1 MTRVVAIGEHRF
13 ETIRRQRYFY
23 VDKTD
28 FLGAWWRESGAAV
41 TVITRPR
48 LFGKTLFLDTVRHF
62 FSDEFTDQAALFDG
76 LTVWEDAGLRA
87 EAGRHPVLSL
97 TWSGISDADFED
109 CCAHIAA
116 SLRALCAKHQWRWES
131 TAVDGTLRREIQ
143 AFMDGAEG
151 ENSVVTVL
159 RSLCQAIHQQSGV
172 KPLILLDEYDTPLKD
187 AWRRG
192 DGSSVAQ
199 FFHQFMIATFKDNPS
214 LGRALVAG
222 ITDVRDGSMLAGF
235 NHWQVVTTSTPRF
248 ETACGFTEPEVR
260 AALDEY
266 GLAAETPGVKAWY
279 GGYVFGRQSSIY
291 NPWAVTNFLFARTV
305 GGYWAQ
311 ASSNAFAGDLIRAGS
326 AELKQDFAE
335 LLSGG
340 EIWVRMRE
348 SVSLRPP
355 FSSSDV
361 WALMVARGCLK
372 VVSRRE
378 RDLCELAIV
387 NRDVR
392 QAMAALVRCWFD
404 GRGSGAFK
412 GFLNALTFHEAEGMS
427 FELSRFAAERF
438 SDFGA
443 SERDP
448 APLVCGVVLGLQML
462 LSGRFTVKRRK
473 KDGQGGCGVMLLP
486 LWPEKDD
493 GFLLEFR
500 ARTPASEVTLETMAQ
515 TAWEE
520 ISDSGVEADLVALG
534 LPAERIRK
542 YVLAFEGKR
551 VLVAG

>member
-13 ETIRRQRYFY
+13 ETIRRHRYFY

-28 FLGAWWRESGAAV
+28 FLRAWWRERGAAV
-41 TVITRPR
+41 TVITSPR
-48 LFGKTLFLDTVRHF
+48 LFGKTLLLDTVRHF

-76 LTVWEDAGLRA
+76 LTVWEDADLRA
-87 EAGRHPVLSL
+87 AAGRHPVLSL
-97 TWSGISDADFED
+97 TWSGISGADFED
-109 CCAHIAA
+109 CCAHTAA

-151 ENSVVTVL
+151 ENVVVTAL

-172 KPLILLDEYDTPLKD
+172 KPLILLDEYDTPLQD

-192 DGSSVAQ
+192 DGRRVVQ
-199 FFHQFMIATFKDNPS
+199 FLHRFMIATFKDNPS

-222 ITDVRDGSMLAGF
+222 ITDVRDGLMLAGF

-260 AALDEY
+260 AALDEC
-266 GLAAETPGVKAWY
+266 GLAAEAPAVKSWY
-279 GGYVFGRQSSIY
+279 GGYAFGRQSGIY

-311 ASSNAFAGDLIRAGS
+311 TVSHAFVGDRIREGS
-326 AELKQDFAE
+326 AELKQAFSE

-340 EIWVRMRE
+340 AIWVRMQE
-348 SVSLRPP
+348 SVSFRPP
-355 FSSSDV
+355 FSSSNL
-361 WALMVARGCLK
+361 WALLVARGCLK

-387 NRDVR
+387 NRDVW
-392 QAMAALVRCWFD
+392 QAMAALVRSWFD
-404 GRGSGAFK
+404 GRGSGAFN
-412 GFLNALTFHEAEGMS
+412 GFLNALTFHDAEGMRI
-427 FELSRFAAERF
+427 ELSRFADERF

-448 APLVCGVVLGLQML
+448 EPFV
-462 LSGRFTVKRRK
+462 
-473 KDGQGGCGVMLLP
+473 CGVMLGLP
-486 LWPEKDD
+486 LLLCQRFTVRHWRRDGQGVCGVTLLPVRPEKDD

-500 ARTPASEVTLETMAQ
+500 ARQPASEATLETTAQ
-515 TAWEE
+515 AALEE
-520 ISDSGVEADLVALG
+520 ISDGGREADLEALG
-534 LPAERIRK
+534 FPAERIHK
-542 YVLAFEGKR
+542 YGFAFEGKR